1 MLKHVRSIVSV
12 IARRF
17 RSRAVLELEN
27 LALRH
32 QLHVLRRQRP
42 GRPRLFTIDRLLW
55 VWLYRLWPRCLDTM
69 VLVKPATVVQWH
81 RQGFRLFWRWRSRSG
96 RPSVDRE
103 VRDLIRQMSSANPLW
118 GAPRIHGELL
128 KLGIEISQ
136 ATVAKYMVRRRG
148 TPSPTWRSFLR
159 NQAAGIA
166 AIDMFVVASASFRL
180 LYVMIILAHDRRK
193 IVRFDV
199 TRHPTAGWLSRQVT
213 EAFPW
218 DTAPRYL
225 LRDRDASYGSDFR
238 KRVDAMGIT
247 EVVTAPRSPWQN
259 AYVERVIGSIRRE
272 CLDHIV
278 IFNERH
284 LRRVLS
290 LVRRLLPPNPHASF
304 TRQGL
309 PGPAPDHA
317 TQDRKSR
324 RHPASQWPA
333 SPLRTSRRLTR
344 SILLLITSVS
354 PLVHRRL
361 KVPEAAAPDQQLTLL
376 TILIAARFTTVHEF
390 RKRFWQL
397 LKVQR
402 GFLVGAGCATGSI
415 GVLPLNGRW
424 ARAGG

>member
-1 MLKHVRSIVSV
+1 MLKHVHSTVAA

-96 RPSVDRE
+96 RPSLDRE
-103 VRDLIRQMSSANPLW
+103 VRDLIRQMNAANPLW

-136 ATVAKYMVRRRG
+136 ATVAKYMVRRRRG

-180 LYVMIILAHDRRK
+180 LYVMIILAHDRRR
-193 IVRFDV
+193 IIHTAVAE
-199 TRHPTAGWLSRQVT
+199 HPTAAWLSLQVT

-225 LRDRDASYGSDFR
+225 LRDRDASYGHHFR
-238 KRVDAMGIT
+238 RRVDAMGIT

-259 AYVERVIGSIRRE
+259 AYVERVIGSIRRG
-272 CLDHIV
+272 CG
-278 IFNERH
+278 
-284 LRRVLS
+284 S
-290 LVRRLLPPNPHASF
+290 
-304 TRQGL
+304 
-309 PGPAPDHA
+309 
-317 TQDRKSR
+317 
-324 RHPASQWPA
+324 
-333 SPLRTSRRLTR
+333 
-344 SILLLITSVS
+344 
-354 PLVHRRL
+354 HR
-361 KVPEAAAPDQQLTLL
+361 D
-376 TILIAARFTTVHEF
+376 
-390 RKRFWQL
+390 
-397 LKVQR
+397 
-402 GFLVGAGCATGSI
+402 
-415 GVLPLNGRW
+415 
-424 ARAGG
+424 